1 MRGKVKFFNL
11 EKGYGFITASD
22 NDGKDI
28 FFHYSEIVMEGFK
41 TITDG
46 TEVEFEL
53 EETARGPQARKIV
66 KIQ

>member
-11 EKGYGFITASD
+11 EKGYGFITAPD
-22 NDGKDI
+22 FEGKDI
-28 FFHYSEIVMEGFK
+28 FFHYSELVMEGFK

-53 EETARGPQARKIV
+53 EETPRGPQARKIAKV
-66 KIQ
+66 Q